1 MRTATALEGVHVAG
15 LREEYSGIVA
25 LHVGIIYS

>member
-1 MRTATALEGVHVAG
+1 MCTATEAESVYVAG

>member
-1 MRTATALEGVHVAG
+1 MRTATEAESVHVAG

>member
-1 MRTATALEGVHVAG
+1 MRAATASESVYVAG

>member
-1 MRTATALEGVHVAG
+1 MRTAAAAESVHVAG